1 MNFGTLLYQFTVD
14 LMLKIVNLTDILYE
28 SLFWSIRVNN
38 TEISL
43 WALIGGVGFASLFL
57 IQIVKL
63 LAKWGGRFEECIWF
77 IIWKSF
83 RDF

>member
-1 MNFGTLLYQFTVD
+1 MHFGTLLYQFTID

-38 TEISL
+38 MEISL
-43 WALIGGVGFASLFL
+43 WALIGGVGFATLFT

-63 LAKWGGRFEECIWF
+63 LAK
-77 IIWKSF
+77 
-83 RDF
+83 

>member
-1 MNFGTLLYQFTVD
+1 MSFGTMLYQFTID

-38 TEISL
+38 MEISL
-43 WALIGGVGFASLFL
+43 WALIGGVGFATLFT

-63 LAKWGGRFEECIWF
+63 LAK
-77 IIWKSF
+77 
-83 RDF
+83 

>member
-1 MNFGTLLYQFTVD
+1 MAFGTLLYQFTFE
-14 LMLKIVNLTDILYE
+14 LIQKIVNLTDILYE

-43 WALIGGVGFASLFL
+43 WALIGGIGFGTLFL

-63 LAKWGGRFEECIWF
+63 LAK
-77 IIWKSF
+77 
-83 RDF
+83 

>member
-1 MNFGTLLYQFTVD
+1 MSFGTLLYQFTID

-43 WALIGGVGFASLFL
+43 WALIGGVGVGSLFL

-63 LAKWGGRFEECIWF
+63 LAK
-77 IIWKSF
+77 
-83 RDF
+83 